1 MKPTSFLK
9 ALLTLAAVSGPLCAS
24 ADTITLNL
32 NDDVTTDTTWTS
44 NNVYRLTG
52 PIFVTGGATLTIQPG
67 TVIRGTAGDWGVLDP
82 PGALIVSRG
91 SKIRAVGTKANP
103 IIMTCENDTLVPGMT
118 ATSPWNDP
126 TNGERGNWGG
136 LIVLGRTYIAEKP
149 GSVDSPDA
157 GIVMQVEGLVPYGE
171 KSTYGGG
178 NDDDNSGEIKYVQ
191 IRYGGFVIGGA
202 NEINGLTLGGVGR
215 GTRVS
220 FVDVFNNKD
229 DSIEFF
235 GGTVNTKYMVAWKSG
250 DDSFDWDMGFRG
262 KGQFWLEVQGA
273 LTGDVSDK
281 GAEMDGAD
289 HGDANQPS
297 SCPTIYNATYIGLG
311 KDCGNKKNTCLN
323 FRDGTAGRYYN
334 SMFLDFGG
342 AAGIIE
348 GATGGSYDAADNTVA
363 NYAQD
368 AYYTH
373 ATESGK
379 RLEIENC
386 YFGNNYNNTFPGWA
400 ANGSNI
406 GGEWGTDGTDGNK
419 AALAYNL
426 TTANTVASYTFEDGA
441 VVDGPLYFE
450 RTPTARAVNS
460 VNYYNLS
467 YLTGA
472 LENGDPLLTAG
483 RTVPAGD
490 DFFTPV
496 TFVGAFGKSNWM
508 LGWTTAAALGIV
520 AFEGGTGMVDGDYE
534 ASAPAPA
541 PVIEDLFQ
549 SITLEFG
556 TVVGKTYRVESSDTP
571 DFATFEVAVAGIAGT
586 GNYVRVSDLQEMGAA
601 KFYRVVVQN

>member
-1 MKPTSFLK
+1 MKPSSFLNM
-9 ALLTLAAVSGPLCAS
+9 ALMLAAASGSLRAS
-24 ADTITLNL
+24 AATITLNL
-32 NDDVTTDTTWTS
+32 GDDVTTDTTWTS
-44 NNVYRLTG
+44 DNVYFLTG
-52 PIFVTGGATLTIQPG
+52 PVFVTGGATLTIQPG
-67 TVIRGTAGDWGVLDP
+67 TVVRGQAGNWDVLDP

-91 SKIRAVGTKANP
+91 SKIRAVGTKTQP
-103 IIMTCENDTLVPGMT
+103 IIMTCENDNLVPGMT

-126 TNGERGNWGG
+126 TNGERGHWGG
-136 LIVLGRTYIAEKP
+136 LVVLGRTYIAAKP
-149 GSVDSPDA
+149 GSVDSPNA
-157 GIVMQVEGLVPYGE
+157 GIVMQIEGLIPYGE

-178 NDDDNSGEIKYVQ
+178 NDDDNSGEIKYLQ

-202 NEINGLTLGGVGR
+202 NELNGLSLGGVGR
-215 GTRVS
+215 GTKIS

-250 DDSFDWDMGFRG
+250 DDSFDWDEGFRG

-281 GAEMDGAD
+281 GSEMDGAT
-289 HGDANQPS
+289 GTDAGQPS

-311 KDCGNKKNTCLN
+311 KNCGNKKNTALN
-323 FRDGTAGRYYN
+323 FRDGTAGRFYN

-342 AAGIIE
+342 ACGIIE
-348 GATGGSYDAADNTVA
+348 GATGGSYDSADNTVA
-363 NYAQD
+363 NYVQD

-379 RLEIENC
+379 KLEIENC
-386 YFGNNYNNTFPGWA
+386 YFGNNFNNTIPGWPV
-400 ANGSNI
+400 NTTNI

-419 AALAYNL
+419 AALAYDL
-426 TTANTVASYTFEDGA
+426 TVANTVGTYTFADNA

-450 RTPTARAVNS
+450 RTATARAVNS
-460 VNYYNLS
+460 INYYNLS

-472 LENGDPLLTAG
+472 LDTGSPWLTAG

-508 LGWTTAAALGIV
+508 LGWTTAAALDVV
-520 AFEGGTGMVDGDYE
+520 AFESGTGMVDGDYE
-534 ASAPAPA
+534 SLAPVPT
-541 PVIEDLFQ
+541 PVIEDMFQ
-549 SITLEFG
+549 SVTLEFG
-556 TVVGKTYRVESSDTP
+556 TVDGVTYRVEASDTAN
-571 DFATFEVAVAGIAGT
+571 FAVPETVGTVDGT
-586 GNYVRVSDLQEMGAA
+586 GDYVRFSDMQKMGAA
-601 KFYRVVVQN
+601 RFYRVVAQD